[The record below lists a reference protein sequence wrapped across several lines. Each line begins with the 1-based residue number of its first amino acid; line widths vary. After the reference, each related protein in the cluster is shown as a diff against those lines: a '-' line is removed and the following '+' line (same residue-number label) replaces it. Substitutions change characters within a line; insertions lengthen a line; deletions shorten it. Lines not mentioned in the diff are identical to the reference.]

1 MSSMIDFHRK
11 CTVCLPL
18 KVLSY
23 MYMCVCVCLYV
34 CTSLSLSP
42 HLSLGAYM
50 STSMGISV
58 SPYTRIDKIY
68 TAGVP
73 TKDYKLPTEW
83 VSPGTVIIN
92 VSHFKNVDED
102 KLLQVI
108 VRARSHTKAHA
119 HALSLTLSLSLTHHT
134 RARIHTHRL
143 TCMRERTRSL

>member
-1 MSSMIDFHRK
+1 MY
-11 CTVCLPL
+11 VCICMEVHLSLPPS
-18 KVLSY
+18 LSL
-23 MYMCVCVCLYV
+23 LYV
-34 CTSLSLSP
+34 CLL
-42 HLSLGAYM
+42 LWVYLYLR
-50 STSMGISV
+50 IC
-58 SPYTRIDKIY
+58 IDKIC

-83 VSPGTVIIN
+83 VSPGSVIIN
-92 VSHFKNVDED
+92 VSHFKNVEED

-143 TCMRERTRSL
+143 TCMRERTRSV